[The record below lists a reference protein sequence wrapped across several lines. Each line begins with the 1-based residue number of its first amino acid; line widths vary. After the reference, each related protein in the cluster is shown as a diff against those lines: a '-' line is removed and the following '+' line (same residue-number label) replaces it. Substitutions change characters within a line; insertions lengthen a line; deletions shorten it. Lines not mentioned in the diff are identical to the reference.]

1 MPLPDFPKI
10 GGGIGKLRCYV
21 VDRGEVQDMN
31 RVLSDD

>member
-1 MPLPDFPKI
+1 MQLPDLHKI

-21 VDRGEVQDMN
+21 VDRGEVQDVN